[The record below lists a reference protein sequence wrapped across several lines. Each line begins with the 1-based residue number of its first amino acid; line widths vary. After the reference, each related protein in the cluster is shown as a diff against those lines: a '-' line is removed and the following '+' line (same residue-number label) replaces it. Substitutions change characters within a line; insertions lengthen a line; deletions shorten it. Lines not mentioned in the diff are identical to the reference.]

1 MDQLMARSMKA
12 YQSKFAR
19 VIQDTLALLFPI
31 MLLGSFAE
39 VLKYSFLTPSG
50 FVATVFGVTKWLPA
64 ARQISQLLGLIV
76 HCTVDMIALYGAY
89 GIA

>member
-39 VLKYSFLTPSG
+39 VLKQCITMLS
-50 FVATVFGVTKWLPA
+50 
-64 ARQISQLLGLIV
+64 
-76 HCTVDMIALYGAY
+76 H
-89 GIA
+89 